1 MLCRFLIEDFSKE
14 DGMMRRNIFVL
25 YALLMIAFFNVAQA
39 VPCDRDCLAG
49 FVTKYVDAL
58 LARNP
63 AALPLAADVKF
74 TEDTKELKLGE
85 GVWKKNLKPTQYRRD
100 ILDVRQGTAI
110 SFLVLEENNAP
121 ILYVVRLKIDD
132 NKISEIESTVVM
144 NKEEGMLFNPDN
156 LKTVR
161 PEMLAKPE
169 KSQMNTRDEMIK
181 IAVTYPEGLKVG
193 SFVKVDS
200 PMKQDAYRYENGN
213 LMAGPGCTFFKGC
226 DVMKTQ
232 TIPRL
237 SGLRYRVMAVDE
249 ELGVVSIRM
258 NFGPGS
264 LFSGKGELDVWHS
277 FKIFGGQIH
286 AAEAYCESVPPG
298 TKSGWE
304 NGTEY

>member
-25 YALLMIAFFNVAQA
+25 CALLMIAFFNVAQA
-39 VPCDRDCLAG
+39 APCDRDCLAG

-232 TIPRL
+232 TIPKL

-277 FKIFGGQIH
+277 FKIFDGQIH

>member
-1 MLCRFLIEDFSKE
+1 MLYRLYPGNLSKE
-14 DGMMRRNIFVL
+14 DGMIRRNTLVIC
-25 YALLMIAFFNVAQA
+25 ALLMMALPVATQA
-39 VPCDRDCLAG
+39 APCDRECLAG
-49 FVTKYVDAL
+49 FVTGYVDAL
-58 LARNP
+58 LAKNP
-63 AALPLAADVKF
+63 GALPLAADARF
-74 TEDTKELKLGE
+74 TEDTKELKPGE
-85 GVWKKNLKPTQYRRD
+85 GMWKKDLKPTRYRRD
-100 ILDVRQGTAI
+100 ILDVRQGVAV

-121 ILYVVRLKIDD
+121 ILYVVRLKVAD
-132 NKISEIESTVVM
+132 NKITEIESTAVM
-144 NKEEGMLFNPDN
+144 NREEGMLFNPDN

-169 KSQMNTRDEMIK
+169 KGRLNTREEMIK

-200 PMKQDAYRYENGN
+200 PMVPHAYRYENGN

-237 SGLRYRVMAVDE
+237 AGIRYRVMAVDE
-249 ELGVVSIRM
+249 ELGVVAVRM

-264 LFSGKGELDVWHS
+264 LFSGQGELDVWHS
-277 FKIFGGQIH
+277 FKIFDGKMH
-286 AAEAYCESVPPG
+286 AAEAYCETVPPG

-304 NGTEY
+304 NGAEY

>member
-232 TIPRL
+232 TIPKL

-277 FKIFGGQIH
+277 FKIFDGQIH

>member
-1 MLCRFLIEDFSKE
+1 MLLAASFS
-14 DGMMRRNIFVL
+14 
-25 YALLMIAFFNVAQA
+25 VAQA
-39 VPCDRDCLAG
+39 APCDRDCLAG
-49 FVTKYVDAL
+49 FVTKYIDAL
-58 LARNP
+58 LAHNP
-63 AALPLAADVKF
+63 GALPLASSAKF

-100 ILDVRQGTAI
+100 ILDVRQGVAI
-110 SFLVLEENNAP
+110 SFLVLEENSAP
-121 ILYVVRLKIDD
+121 ILYVVRLKIGD

-144 NKEEGMLFNPDN
+144 NKEEGMLFNPAN

-181 IAVTYPEGLKVG
+181 IAITYPEGLKAG

-200 PMKQDAYRYENGN
+200 PMLPTAYRYENGN

-237 SGLRYRVMAVDE
+237 SGIRYRVMAVDE

-286 AAEAYCESVPPG
+286 AAEAYCETVPPG

-304 NGTEY
+304 NGSEY

>member
-25 YALLMIAFFNVAQA
+25 CALLMIAFFNVAQA
-39 VPCDRDCLAG
+39 APCDRDCLAG

-277 FKIFGGQIH
+277 FKIFDGQIH

>member
-232 TIPRL
+232 TIPKL

>member
-1 MLCRFLIEDFSKE
+1 MIRRHSLILCT
-14 DGMMRRNIFVL
+14 
-25 YALLMIAFFNVAQA
+25 LLMTAFFNVAQA
-39 VPCDRDCLAG
+39 APCDRDCLAG

-58 LARNP
+58 LAKNP
-63 AALPLAADVKF
+63 AALPLAANAKF
-74 TEDTKELKLGE
+74 TEDTKILNPGE

-100 ILDVRQGTAI
+100 ILDVRQGVAI

-121 ILYVVRLKIDD
+121 IFYVVRLKIAD

-181 IAVTYPEGLKVG
+181 IAVTYPEGLKAG

-200 PMKQDAYRYENGN
+200 PMAQDAYRYENGN

-232 TIPRL
+232 TIPKL

>member
-1 MLCRFLIEDFSKE
+1 MLCRLFIEYFSKE
-14 DGMMRRNIFVL
+14 DGMIRKNTFIL
-25 YALLMIAFFNVAQA
+25 CALFMTAFFNVAQA
-39 VPCDRDCLAG
+39 EPCNRDCLAG

-58 LARNP
+58 LAGNP
-63 AALPLAADVKF
+63 AALPLVASVKF

-121 ILYVVRLKIDD
+121 IFYVVRLKIAD

-193 SFVKVDS
+193 SFVKADS

-232 TIPRL
+232 SIPKL